1 MYIVLR
7 QSKSKIMVLNFRK
20 ANFQL
25 FRELVNKTPW
35 ETVLIGK
42 GAEQSW
48 QIFKKAFLRAQELSI
63 PRCSKSEKEVKSLAW
78 LNWDLLVKLKSK
90 KKLYRQWKWT
100 GTMGRVL
107 GSC

>member
-63 PRCSKSEKEVKSLAW
+63 PRCSKSEKEGKSLAW

-100 GTMGRVL
+100 GTMGRV
-107 GSC
+107 